1 MKFTYKENNFKFIEA
16 RPKPTNTYLKNFYKK
31 IYFNKKVSS
40 TYNFNYSLEELNN
53 RNMRSDFYIKIAKNI
68 LKKKKPK
75 FLYILAGEGFLLNS
89 AFKHRFDF
97 LGVDFQSNQMNKF
110 HPHLMKNF
118 VKSDPEKFLVKI
130 NNNSYDIIASQFVL
144 EHLKHPVNFMNN
156 IKKKLKKNGI
166 LIISIPNDFK
176 EFQKLLLKEKLVE
189 KKYWFSPPQ
198 HLNYFNNKNISF
210 FFTKLR
216 LNIIEAVS
224 DFPIEIFL
232 SLNKSN
238 YVNNKKKGKDSHN
251 ARLMIDNFIL
261 SQKYDK
267 ALNFYKACLD
277 CGLGRS
283 MTFFLKKK

>member
-1 MKFTYKENNFKFIEA
+1 MKYTYKENKFKFIEA
-16 RPKPTNTYLKNFYKK
+16 KPKPTNTYLKNFYKK

-40 TYNFNYSLEELNN
+40 TYNFNYSLEELKN
-53 RNMRSDFYIKIAKNI
+53 RNMRSDFYIKITKNI

-75 FLYILAGEGFLLNS
+75 FLDIGAGEGFLLNS
-89 AFKHRFDF
+89 AFKNKFDF
-97 LGVDFQSNQMNKF
+97 LGVDFQSNQINKF

-118 VKSDPEKFLVKI
+118 IKSDPEKFLVKI
-130 NNNSYDIIASQFVL
+130 SDNSFDVISSQFVL
-144 EHLKHPVNFMNN
+144 EHLKHPVKFMNN
-156 IKKKLKKNGI
+156 IKKKIKKNGI
-166 LIISIPNDFK
+166 IIISIPNDFK
-176 EFQKLLLKEKLVE
+176 DFQNLLLKKKLVK

-216 LNIIEAVS
+216 LNIIESVS

-238 YVNNKKKGKDSHN
+238 YTNNKKKGKDSHN
-251 ARLMIDNFIL
+251 SRLMIDNFIL
-261 SQKYDK
+261 SQKHDK